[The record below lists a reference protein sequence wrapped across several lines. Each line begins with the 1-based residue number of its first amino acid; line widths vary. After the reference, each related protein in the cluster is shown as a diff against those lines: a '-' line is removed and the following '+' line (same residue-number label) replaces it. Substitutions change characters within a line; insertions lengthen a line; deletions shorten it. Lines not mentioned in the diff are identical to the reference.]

1 MIAPSEV
8 PHAGPCHQGFG
19 IQNLRL
25 GLSKS
30 MAFQRNEIQIGP
42 GHEQGRMLEEST
54 LPVFRWLVTPATDF
68 WQNWVHSQMEV
79 PPKPTGLPENTQL
92 KLTLLAD
99 ISNILYPIPS
109 PYPHS
114 APGTFGCPSI
124 SDLLALPKKPQRGPA
139 RGLLHR
145 FHPQELT
152 NPDSWK
158 CCKAPSQSSRSS
170 QGFSISNGTPE
181 NYPNKY

>member
-19 IQNLRL
+19 ILQNLRL

-42 GHEQGRMLEEST
+42 WHEQGRMLEEST

-79 PPKPTGLPENTQL
+79 PPKPTGLPENTEL
-92 KLTLLAD
+92 KLPLLVD
-99 ISNILYPIPS
+99 KLIYLIYCIPF
-109 PYPHS
+109 YPHTPILHPVNLAVPPFLTYWPCQKNAATWPWPRPAS
-114 APGTFGCPSI
+114 TPRNSPILTA
-124 SDLLALPKKPQRGPA
+124 DLLKDSPFPME
-139 RGLLHR
+139 LLR
-145 FHPQELT
+145 IT
-152 NPDSWK
+152 RI
-158 CCKAPSQSSRSS
+158 RS
-170 QGFSISNGTPE
+170 
-181 NYPNKY
+181 NKY

>member
-19 IQNLRL
+19 ILQNLRL

-42 GHEQGRMLEEST
+42 WHEQGRMLEEST

-79 PPKPTGLPENTQL
+79 PPKPTGLPENTEL
-92 KLTLLAD
+92 KLPLLVD
-99 ISNILYPIPS
+99 KLIYLIYCIPF
-109 PYPHS
+109 YPHTPILHPVNLAVPPFLTYWPCQKKRRNVALAAACCIAS
-114 APGTFGCPSI
+114 TPRNSPILTA
-124 SDLLALPKKPQRGPA
+124 DLLKDSPFPME
-139 RGLLHR
+139 LLR
-145 FHPQELT
+145 IT
-152 NPDSWK
+152 RI
-158 CCKAPSQSSRSS
+158 RS
-170 QGFSISNGTPE
+170 
-181 NYPNKY
+181 NKY